1 MNDEVFNL
9 EIRKFLKQFGVTA
22 QREIE
27 RAVDAARASGKLE
40 GDETLRARA
49 VLTIEGLGTLATV
62 DGDIEL
68 DRRP

>member
-9 EIRKFLKQFGVTA
+9 ELRKFLKRFGVTA

-27 RAVDAARASGKLE
+27 HAVAAARASGTLR
-40 GDETLRARA
+40 GDEVLKARA

-62 DGDIEL
+62 DGDIAL
-68 DRRP
+68 Q